1 MIKFSAPR
9 FRSPCRRGQPHAPDV
24 QEKTSRCLF
33 LTKPPWFITVP
44 PFIPSES
51 ISKQPLRATQW
62 AGTRQVTQAEG
73 QSGRGAGTQVSPVQ
87 ATCRGSSGESSPGAS
102 PGARP
107 PHPPTPPARDA
118 AAPPRPPAP
127 ARARPARSEQ
137 RQPLAAVFT
146 PRGNGPPRPRRGNRI
161 PLRVSGLSGRPSTPR
176 CVRGSV

>member
-1 MIKFSAPR
+1 MSPNNEILRLGEMIKFSAPR

-73 QSGRGAGTQVSPVQ
+73 QSGRGAGTQVSPGSHAQCRRPAVGAVESPRQ
-87 ATCRGSSGESSPGAS
+87 APPLEPDHLTLPRHRLAT
-102 PGARP
+102 RP
-107 PHPPTPPARDA
+107 PRPDPQRPPAR
-118 AAPPRPPAP
+118 
-127 ARARPARSEQ
+127 
-137 RQPLAAVFT
+137 V
-146 PRGNGPPRPRRGNRI
+146 PRGQNSVSPSPRSSRHAETVLPVLGGATGFR
-161 PLRVSGLSGRPSTPR
+161 
-176 CVRGSV
+176 